1 MRKVIGTT
9 TAAIIGAAAI
19 CLTLPGSAAAAGET
33 FGCHVTPNADTGYHA
48 YCVPDRPAARFT
60 VSFKFTGTG
69 TYTYVWNLSGDIGGR
84 TTTAGTCIATSSL
97 CNFSFSSSGD
107 RDIVG
112 QVTATQNGVSI
123 TMTATASTPAVCGTY
138 WC

>member
-9 TAAIIGAAAI
+9 TAAILGAAAI

-33 FGCHVTPNADTGYHA
+33 FGCHVAPNTHTGFNSA
-48 YCVPDRPAARFT
+48 CAPDRPAATFT

-69 TYTYVWNLSGDIGGR
+69 TYTYAWALTGTLGGS
-84 TTTAGTCIATSSL
+84 TTTPGTCTTTNPL
-97 CNFSFSSSGD
+97 CTISFRSIGD
-107 RDIVG
+107 HDILG
-112 QVTATQNGVSI
+112 KVTATQNGVSI
-123 TMTATASTPAVCGTY
+123 TKTATASTPAVCGTY